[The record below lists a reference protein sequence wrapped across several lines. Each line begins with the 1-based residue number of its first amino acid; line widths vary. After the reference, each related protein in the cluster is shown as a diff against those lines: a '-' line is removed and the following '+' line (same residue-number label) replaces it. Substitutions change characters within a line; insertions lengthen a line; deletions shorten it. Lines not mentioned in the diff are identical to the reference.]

1 MPPNGCWIIQVLSKV
16 TWYLRTFE
24 ELDFPSGAANRS
36 TSFLARVPAPY
47 LSDVPLLVRRKQRC
61 ARNLFPEFFGQ
72 HPDLSGHQ
80 SGIFVAAVLAESLE
94 GETQRVVIQRF
105 RVVAVKQTVTKPAAG
120 NERVSIWAR

>member
-1 MPPNGCWIIQVLSKV
+1 MVLK
-16 TWYLRTFE
+16 
-24 ELDFPSGAANRS
+24 DFPSGAANRS
-36 TSFLARVPAPY
+36 TSFLARVPAPD

-72 HPDLSGHQ
+72 HPDLAGHQ

-105 RVVAVKQTVTKPAAG
+105 RVVAVKKGTKPAAVIEWG
-120 NERVSIWAR
+120 SIGLGKVLIVSPLNVRCLRE